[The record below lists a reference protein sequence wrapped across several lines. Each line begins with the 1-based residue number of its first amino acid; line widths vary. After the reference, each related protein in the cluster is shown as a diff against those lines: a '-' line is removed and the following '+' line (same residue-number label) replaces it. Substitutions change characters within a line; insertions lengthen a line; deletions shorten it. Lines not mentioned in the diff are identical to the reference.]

1 VRLAAG
7 LSALAAFAALAAAPP
22 PPLASRPA
30 EKGCAWR
37 LLSSPELGLEVPVQ
51 RCDFGFRVIDF
62 GAGKTS
68 LYQSMTDAGKKED
81 VFPVVSMF
89 EKKADEG
96 PDEAIRRVAFKKLTR
111 YQRKHCVVVAKHVP
125 HLGLSKSAFTI
136 SPDEEYAAKAAAKAG
151 ADIPPPPCGDL
162 GEAAD
167 GLTYF
172 EFHALENPRRFA
184 FVWAGQ
190 DTPLFDETRL
200 KFLP

>member
-1 VRLAAG
+1 MRLAAG
-7 LSALAAFAALAAAPP
+7 LTALAALAALAAAPP
-22 PPLASRPA
+22 PPLASRPP

-37 LLSSPELGLEVPVQ
+37 LFSSPALGLEVPYQ
-51 RCDFGFRVIDF
+51 SCDFGFRVIDF

-68 LYQSMTDAGKKED
+68 LYQSMKDTDKKED
-81 VFPVVSMF
+81 VFPVISMF
-89 EKKADEG
+89 AKKADET
-96 PDEAIRRVAFKKLTR
+96 PDEAIRRVAFKKLSR
-111 YQRKHCVVVAKHVP
+111 YQRRHCSVVARHVP

-136 SPDEEYAAKAAAKAG
+136 SPDEALAARAAKEAG

-167 GLTYF
+167 ALTYF
-172 EFHALENPRRFA
+172 EFHAVENPRRFA

-200 KFLP
+200 RFLP

>member
-1 VRLAAG
+1 MKLAAG
-7 LSALAAFAALAAAPP
+7 LTALAASAALAAAP

-30 EKGCAWR
+30 EKDCAWR
-37 LLSSPELGLEVPVQ
+37 LFSSPALGLEVPVQ

-62 GAGKTS
+62 GEGKTS
-68 LYQSMTDAGKKED
+68 LYQSIADTGQKED
-81 VFPVVSMF
+81 AFPVVSMF

-96 PDEAIRRVAFKKLTR
+96 PDEAIRRVAFKKLSR

-136 SPDEEYAAKAAAKAG
+136 SPDEAYATKVAEEAG
-151 ADIPPPPCGDL
+151 TDVPPPPCGDL
-162 GEAAD
+162 GESA
-167 GLTYF
+167 GSLTYF

-190 DTPLFDETRL
+190 DAPLFDETRL